1 MKAKRASFKS
11 RHAKNIAKGP
21 SSPAYWANKV
31 KWADGGF
38 VRTNY
43 AEGDAVRTQ
52 PQNAAL
58 GSIADFLK
66 QTYSPRRTQQMQGTM
81 EFLGVPALARTA
93 ERLSYGQPITN
104 INKANVPMLP
114 DDTAEAAM
122 LVAPPLASLAKRV
135 GTNLVQTAPAVAR
148 DIVQNVTSPLKSYAV
163 KPKGGNWA
171 PPAGSRDSVTMS
183 VNPIKRNPDV
193 ISGDMINQAAGED
206 LWSKMVDMDVY
217 QHPSSWLRENR
228 PDVLNNLLG
237 AEKGAVN
244 KWLDNKLEKYIRNDM
259 GTPDD
264 PIRLAHEEG
273 FSHIPGEAEE
283 LGMWLPEDVAAM
295 RVKAGYPEEGFAV
308 QRHAEAGYPQ
318 AMETNSRKAEM
329 WEALSD
335 AEITANPAGEFQER
349 FRMAREMPNFVSN
362 GRQEI
367 AIAERNP
374 WIEKLDPQTP
384 IYKIDRPMDLNEN
397 LGFKHM
403 ADEIENMLDP
413 ESGLPAALRMTP
425 QQLDKV
431 TMKQMVEKVD
441 AVNKWRSEEA
451 AKAELGDMMGNMT
464 ATPRLQIP
472 ETQLSFVKEP
482 GMTWVDIPATVDESA
497 MKLCTTIGRQAGWCT
512 QGEGLAKRYGSGEN
526 RLSTLLDAEGRPHAQ
541 AMIANQNKNTVSEEE
556 FKPYLQQAAEMVK
569 KQFSSAV
576 DKDTIAA
583 ATRDYAR
590 ILASEK
596 RPKNIIELKPVENT
610 FSSERAREY
619 KKRDPQYEQKITD
632 SVVEFLNSG
641 KWGHV
646 SDLNHYDI
654 VDLKDTT
661 SLTNYIKQVF
671 GDESGKLPMD
681 YVTKFNQALIYTPE
695 APRFM
700 TSRQFRDFVEPNF
713 GKEGFAEGGSVTK
726 TAAADLM
733 KFLDAQ
739 GLTMSDLAAAFGKR
753 GLPLSAA
760 FYSGDLGK
768 DEDLE
773 LRARR
778 MQKPTITE
786 AKYGDGGSVD
796 ADEQAAFG
804 IYPSAGKRSQRS
816 DIGEKLNSSL
826 VPQDA
831 LDLALTVLPYGKVG
845 KTLAAAIVSGAP
857 AEAQAGNMSSLL
869 KLVAKEA
876 PEQFHS
882 IREALLRTFNTG
894 LEHSVIG
901 STRMGGPSKVVQGIN
916 DSVTPSKLDV
926 VNARR
931 NIDQSGLID
940 FHTHPRQNN
949 SVSEFKVTP
958 SDADLQT
965 WMSYYG
971 GSRTATTPNE
981 IKTMVGSPP
990 SRQDGV
996 TSAYNFF
1003 ATNKPNQ
1010 TLDRRAYD
1018 AARYE
1023 LQRSKSLQSLKDIP
1037 EVRQY
1042 LDTGGTLGDVLSSA
1056 SPMVLQKLYAQKGL
1070 GRHDMRLSNA
1080 PVAGPLGTES
1090 NLFDQIVN
1098 PSLEVLKA
1106 KRFAEGGSVSYDPTQ
1121 VDKIM
1126 NSIGTPRL
1134 AEGGSVDAP
1143 DLEFSEDPEAMRLY
1157 KHAMKQV
1164 TSDRSESNV
1173 NTGLSARVAGG
1184 ELSAGLDM
1192 NRMTQGERDQLMKA
1206 LAANY
1211 NTNLGDLNLNA
1222 RVQKPLDAKDIYAGM
1237 LNGSIPLGTGRA
1249 MLGVQ
1254 GMKTP
1259 YGSGV
1264 TGYNAGW
1271 SGQVGPGNLSA
1282 NVNIPKRGGRSA
1294 QVQYQIPFAEGGSVS
1309 AYDPNRVDAI
1319 LNEIM

>member
-1 MKAKRASFKS
+1 MTQRVDKDSLPLNQPRRTPSHPTKSHIVKTKVDGKEKIIRFGEQGASTAGKPKEGESDRMKAKRASFKS

-43 AEGDAVRTQ
+43 AAGDSVRVQ
-52 PQNAAL
+52 PQNAVL

-66 QTYSPRRTQQMQGTM
+66 QTYSPRRTQQLQGTM
-81 EFLGVPALARTA
+81 EFLGVPALARTT

-104 INKANVPMLP
+104 VNKANVPMLP

-122 LVAPPLASLAKRV
+122 LVAPPLTSLAKRV
-135 GTNLVQTAPAVAR
+135 GTNLVQTAPYVAR
-148 DIVQNVTSPLKSYAV
+148 DIMQNVTSPLKSYAV
-163 KPKGGNWA
+163 KPKGGNWE
-171 PPAGSRDSVTMS
+171 PARGSRDSVTMS

-193 ISGDMINQAAGED
+193 ISGDMINAAAGED

-217 QHPSSWLRENR
+217 HYPASWLRENR

-237 AEKGAVN
+237 PEKGAVN

-273 FSHIPGEAEE
+273 FSHIPGNAADD
-283 LGMWLPEDVAAM
+283 LGAWLPEDVAAM

-308 QRHAEAGYPQ
+308 KRHAEAGFPE
-318 AMETNSRKAEM
+318 ATEANARKAEL
-329 WEALSD
+329 WENLADTEITSQPAGTMKEAFRLAEQFSD
-335 AEITANPAGEFQER
+335 ASSGNKALVQ
-349 FRMAREMPNFVSN
+349 MKKD
-362 GRQEI
+362 
-367 AIAERNP
+367 NP
-374 WIEKLDPQTP
+374 WIEKLDRETP

-397 LGFKHM
+397 LGFGHM

-413 ESGLPAALRMTP
+413 TSGLPAALRMTP

-441 AVNKWRSEEA
+441 AVNKWRAEEA
-451 AKAELGDMMGNMT
+451 SKAELGDMMSNMT

-472 ETQLSFVKEP
+472 NTQLSFVKEP

-497 MKLCTTIGRQAGWCT
+497 LKLCTTIGKQAGWCT
-512 QGEGLAKRYGSGEN
+512 QGEGLAKSYGSGDR
-526 RLSTLLDAEGRPHAQ
+526 RLTTLLDAEGRPHAQ
-541 AMIANQNKNTVSEEE
+541 AMTDYSPEGKMFSNPFNRLPDSTRAELMKEVESITGIQGWPSQNKAFNKQKEALDELMQRPE
-556 FKPYLQQAAEMVK
+556 IQAQLNDFPEPP
-569 KQFSSAV
+569 
-576 DKDTIAA
+576 
-583 ATRDYAR
+583 R
-590 ILASEK
+590 
-596 RPKNIIELKPVENT
+596 NIVELKPVENT
-610 FSSERAREY
+610 FNSERAREY

-641 KWGHV
+641 KWGRV
-646 SDLNHYDI
+646 NDLDHYDI

-681 YVTKFNQALIYTPE
+681 YVTKFNQALIYTPD

-713 GKEGFAEGGSVTK
+713 GKEGYAEGGSVMK

-739 GLTMSDLAAAFGKR
+739 GLTMADLAAAFGKR

-786 AKYGDGGSVD
+786 AKYGDGGPVRAGEGLPDPTFSNLRVYADTVSQEMFPSERDQTKRD
-796 ADEQAAFG
+796 AARHMIASAIAAQKTN
-804 IYPSAGKRSQRS
+804 PTVAG
-816 DIGEKLNSSL
+816 LL
-826 VPQDA
+826 
-831 LDLALTVLPYGKVG
+831 GK
-845 KTLAAAIVSGAP
+845 AY
-857 AEAQAGNMSSLL
+857 EF
-869 KLVAKEA
+869 KEA
-876 PEQFHS
+876 PFRTAGHWMGLSEPRSDYPTDVHNNELGIQLGRDNRS
-882 IREALLRTFNTG
+882 LQDLLDSVEREAKRGTVDTQKGRASLKPDA
-894 LEHSVIG
+894 VK
-901 STRMGGPSKVVQGIN
+901 STR
-916 DSVTPSKLDV
+916 
-926 VNARR
+926 
-931 NIDQSGLID
+931 
-940 FHTHPRQNN
+940 
-949 SVSEFKVTP
+949 
-958 SDADLQT
+958 
-965 WMSYYG
+965 Y
-971 GSRTATTPNE
+971 
-981 IKTMVGSPP
+981 
-990 SRQDGV
+990 
-996 TSAYNFF
+996 
-1003 ATNKPNQ
+1003 
-1010 TLDRRAYD
+1010 
-1018 AARYE
+1018 
-1023 LQRSKSLQSLKDIP
+1023 
-1037 EVRQY
+1037 
-1042 LDTGGTLGDVLSSA
+1042 
-1056 SPMVLQKLYAQKGL
+1056 
-1070 GRHDMRLSNA
+1070 
-1080 PVAGPLGTES
+1080 
-1090 NLFDQIVN
+1090 
-1098 PSLEVLKA
+1098 
-1106 KRFAEGGSVSYDPTQ
+1106 AEGGSVSYDPTQ
-1121 VDKIM
+1121 VDHIM

-1134 AEGGSVDAP
+1134 AEGGEVETP
-1143 DLEFSEDPEAMRLY
+1143 DIEFSEDPEAMRLY

-1211 NTNLGDLNLNA
+1211 NTNFGDVNVNA
-1222 RVQKPLDAKDIYAGM
+1222 RVQKPLDAKDVYAGM

-1259 YGSGV
+1259 QGMGV

-1282 NVNIPKRGGRSA
+1282 NVNVPKRGGRST

>member
-1 MKAKRASFKS
+1 
-11 RHAKNIAKGP
+11 
-21 SSPAYWANKV
+21 
-31 KWADGGF
+31 
-38 VRTNY
+38 
-43 AEGDAVRTQ
+43 
-52 PQNAAL
+52 
-58 GSIADFLK
+58 
-66 QTYSPRRTQQMQGTM
+66 
-81 EFLGVPALARTA
+81 
-93 ERLSYGQPITN
+93 
-104 INKANVPMLP
+104 
-114 DDTAEAAM
+114 
-122 LVAPPLASLAKRV
+122 
-135 GTNLVQTAPAVAR
+135 
-148 DIVQNVTSPLKSYAV
+148 
-163 KPKGGNWA
+163 
-171 PPAGSRDSVTMS
+171 

-308 QRHAEAGYPQ
+308 KKHAEAGFPE
-318 AMETNSRKAEM
+318 ATEANTRKAEM

-374 WIEKLDPQTP
+374 WIEKLDPKTP

-397 LGFKHM
+397 LGFNHM

-413 ESGLPAALRMTP
+413 ESGLPAALRLTP
-425 QQLDKV
+425 KQLEQSSI
-431 TMKQMVEKVD
+431 KQMVQKVD
-441 AVNKWRSEEA
+441 AVNKWRAEEA
-451 AKAELGDMMGNMT
+451 SKAELEGMMGNLT
-464 ATPRLQIP
+464 ATPRLEVP
-472 ETQLSFVKEP
+472 EAQLSFVKEP
-482 GMTWVDIPATVDESA
+482 GMKWVDIPDTVKGEG

-512 QGEGLAKRYGSGEN
+512 QGEGLAERYGSGEN
-526 RLSTLLDAEGRPHAQ
+526 RLTTLLDAEGRPHAQ
-541 AMIANQNKNTVSEEE
+541 AMLKVMANDQDTGAMFSRNIATLLAQRGIDNAEEVATQLSRGYKRQQSKKVRDMLPEIEEE
-556 FKPYLQQAAEMVK
+556 ARRMIPADLRLPKP
-569 KQFSSAV
+569 
-576 DKDTIAA
+576 DIT
-583 ATRDYAR
+583 
-590 ILASEK
+590 
-596 RPKNIIELKPVENT
+596 ELKPVGNT
-610 FSSERAREY
+610 FNSERASEY
-619 KKRDPQYEQKITD
+619 AKRDPQYKEKITD
-632 SVVEFLNSG
+632 SVLKFLNAG
-641 KWGHV
+641 EWGTV
-646 SDLNHYDI
+646 KDLHHYDI
-654 VDLKDTT
+654 VDLLDTSSVQKALKDV
-661 SLTNYIKQVF
+661 LDY
-671 GDESGKLPMD
+671 DLPHERID
-681 YVTKFNQALIYTPE
+681 KFNYAVNFNPE
-695 APRFM
+695 SPRFM
-700 TSRQFRDFVEPNF
+700 NERQFRSFVDPDA
-713 GKEGFAEGGSVTK
+713 GKQGYAEGGSVMK

-804 IYPSAGKRSQRS
+804 IYPSAGKRSQKS
-816 DIGEKLNSSL
+816 DIGDKLNASL

-831 LDLALTVLPYGKVG
+831 LDLALTVLPFGKVG

-869 KLVAKEA
+869 KLVAREA
-876 PEQFHS
+876 PEQFQS

-894 LEHSVIG
+894 LEHSVVG
-901 STRMGGPSKVVQGIN
+901 STRMGGPSKVVQGVN
-916 DSVTPSKLDV
+916 DSVVPNKLDV

-949 SVSEFKVTP
+949 SVSEFKITP

-971 GSRTATTPNE
+971 GSRTAATPNE

-1080 PVAGPLGTES
+1080 PVAGPLGTEN

-1121 VDKIM
+1121 VDHIM

-1134 AEGGSVDAP
+1134 AEGGSV
-1143 DLEFSEDPEAMRLY
+1143 
-1157 KHAMKQV
+1157 
-1164 TSDRSESNV
+1164 T
-1173 NTGLSARVAGG
+1173 
-1184 ELSAGLDM
+1184 
-1192 NRMTQGERDQLMKA
+1192 
-1206 LAANY
+1206 
-1211 NTNLGDLNLNA
+1211 
-1222 RVQKPLDAKDIYAGM
+1222 
-1237 LNGSIPLGTGRA
+1237 
-1249 MLGVQ
+1249 
-1254 GMKTP
+1254 
-1259 YGSGV
+1259 
-1264 TGYNAGW
+1264 
-1271 SGQVGPGNLSA
+1271 
-1282 NVNIPKRGGRSA
+1282 
-1294 QVQYQIPFAEGGSVS
+1294 
-1309 AYDPNRVDAI
+1309 AYDPSRVDAI
-1319 LNEIM
+1319 LNEFM

>member
-1 MKAKRASFKS
+1 MTSRVDKDSLPLNQPRRTPSHPTKSHVVKTKVDGREKIIRFGEQGASTAGKPKEGESDRMKAKRASFKS

-38 VRTNY
+38 VKTNY
-43 AEGDAVRTQ
+43 YDGGSMRAQ

-66 QTYSPRRTQQMQGTM
+66 QTYSPRRTQQLQGTM

-163 KPKGGNWA
+163 KQKGGNWE
-171 PPAGSRDSVTMS
+171 PALGSKDSVKMS
-183 VNPIKRNPDV
+183 MQPLKRNPDML
-193 ISGDMINQAAGED
+193 SGDLINQAAGED
-206 LWSKMVDMDVY
+206 LWSRIVREGGH
-217 QHPSSWLRENR
+217 QNTHRWLRENR
-228 PDVLNNLLG
+228 PDLADQLAGVESTAL
-237 AEKGAVN
+237 N
-244 KWLDNKLEKYIRNDM
+244 KWLDNKLETYVRNDM

-273 FSHIPGEAEE
+273 FSHIPGNEAND
-283 LGMWLPEDVAAM
+283 LGAWLPDDVAAM

-308 QRHAEAGYPQ
+308 KKHADAGYPEN
-318 AMETNSRKAEM
+318 MEANTRKAEM

-335 AEITANPAGEFQER
+335 AEIGATRAGVYQDKW
-349 FRMAREMPNFVSN
+349 RMARDFPDKVSLPKASL
-362 GRQEI
+362 QM
-367 AIAERNP
+367 AERNP
-374 WIEKLDPQTP
+374 WIEKLDPETP
-384 IYKIDRPMDLNEN
+384 LYKIEGVVPMNEN
-397 LGFKHM
+397 LGFNHM
-403 ADEIENMLDP
+403 ADEIQNMLDP
-413 ESGLPAALRMTP
+413 ESGLPAALRLTP

-431 TMKQMVEKVD
+431 TVKQMVQKVD
-441 AVNKWRSEEA
+441 AVNKWRAEEA
-451 AKAELGDMMGNMT
+451 AKAERGDMMGNLT
-464 ATPRLQIP
+464 AKARLDIP
-472 ETQLSFVKEP
+472 DAQLSFVKEP
-482 GMTWVDIPATVDESA
+482 GMKWIDIPATTDASA
-497 MKLCTTIGRQAGWCT
+497 MKLCTTIGKQAGWCT
-512 QGEGLAKRYGSGEN
+512 QGEGLAKRYGSGDN
-526 RLSTLLDAEGRPHAQ
+526 SLTTLIDAEGRPHAQ
-541 AMIANQNKNTVSEEE
+541 AMVSAPQKYISEKDTAPFMAQAEEE
-556 FKPYLQQAAEMVK
+556 AKRLPNGYTGSDVNKIAMRMAYD
-569 KQFSSAV
+569 SSP
-576 DKDTIAA
+576 KD
-583 ATRDYAR
+583 
-590 ILASEK
+590 
-596 RPKNIIELKPVENT
+596 IIELKPVENA
-610 FSSERAREY
+610 FSSDRAREY
-619 KKRDPQYEQKITD
+619 TKRDPDYKNKITD
-632 SVVEFLNSG
+632 SVLDFLKSG
-641 KWGHV
+641 SWGDV
-646 SDLNHYDI
+646 KDLHHYDI
-654 VDLKDTT
+654 IDAKNPSAIRKFINDNYGGDFGMVDANTIQKDFMK
-661 SLTNYIKQVF
+661 NYNGERFIKAEQF
-671 GDESGKLPMD
+671 SDFIND
-681 YVTKFNQALIYTPE
+681 YV
-695 APRFM
+695 PR
-700 TSRQFRDFVEPNF
+700 TD
-713 GKEGFAEGGSVTK
+713 GYKE
-726 TAAADLM
+726 
-733 KFLDAQ
+733 
-739 GLTMSDLAAAFGKR
+739 
-753 GLPLSAA
+753 
-760 FYSGDLGK
+760 
-768 DEDLE
+768 
-773 LRARR
+773 
-778 MQKPTITE
+778 
-786 AKYGDGGSVD
+786 GGSVD

-816 DIGEKLNSSL
+816 DIGDKLNASL

-831 LDLALTVLPYGKVG
+831 LDLALTVMPFGKVG
-845 KTLAAAIVSGAP
+845 KTLAAAIISGAP
-857 AEAQAGNMSSLL
+857 AEAQAGNMSTLL
-869 KLVAKEA
+869 KLVAREA
-876 PEQFHS
+876 PEQFQS

-1143 DLEFSEDPEAMRLY
+1143 DIEFRDDPEAMRLY
-1157 KHAMKQV
+1157 RHAMKQ
-1164 TSDRSESNV
+1164 TTPNPEESVSNFG
-1173 NTGLSARVAGG
+1173 TGVRARVAGG
-1184 ELSAGLDM
+1184 DLSAGLDM
-1192 NRMTQGERDQLMKA
+1192 NRMTQGERDQLMNA

-1211 NTNLGDLNLNA
+1211 NVNLGDLNLNA

-1282 NVNIPKRGGRSA
+1282 NVNIPKRGGRLA

>member
-1 MKAKRASFKS
+1 MTDRVDKDSLPLNQPRRTPSHPTKSHIVKTKVDGKEKIIRFGEQGASTAGKPKEGESDRMKAKRASFKS

-38 VRTNY
+38 VKTNY
-43 AEGDAVRTQ
+43 YDGGSMRAQ

-58 GSIADFLK
+58 GSIAEFLK

-163 KPKGGNWA
+163 KPKGGNWQ
-171 PPAGSRDSVTMS
+171 PAAAKRDSVTMS

-237 AEKGAVN
+237 PEKGAVN
-244 KWLDNKLEKYIRNDM
+244 KWLDTKLEKYIRNDM

-273 FSHIPGEAEE
+273 FSHIPGQAEE

-308 QRHAEAGYPQ
+308 KKHAEAGFPE
-318 AMETNSRKAEM
+318 ATEANTRKAEM

-374 WIEKLDPQTP
+374 WIEKLDPKTP

-397 LGFKHM
+397 LGFNHM

-413 ESGLPAALRMTP
+413 ESGLPAALRLTP
-425 QQLDKV
+425 KQLEQSSI
-431 TMKQMVEKVD
+431 KQMVQKVD
-441 AVNKWRSEEA
+441 AVNKWRAEEA
-451 AKAELGDMMGNMT
+451 SKAELEGMMGNLT
-464 ATPRLQIP
+464 ATPRLEVP
-472 ETQLSFVKEP
+472 EAQLSFVKEP
-482 GMTWVDIPATVDESA
+482 GMKWVDIPDTVKGEG

-512 QGEGLAKRYGSGEN
+512 QGEGLAERYGSGEN
-526 RLSTLLDAEGRPHAQ
+526 RLTTLLDAEGRPHAQ
-541 AMIANQNKNTVSEEE
+541 AMLKVMANDQDTGAMFSRNIATLLAQRGIDNAEEVATQLSRGYKRQQSKKVRDMLPEIEEE
-556 FKPYLQQAAEMVK
+556 ARRMIPADLRLPKP
-569 KQFSSAV
+569 
-576 DKDTIAA
+576 DIT
-583 ATRDYAR
+583 
-590 ILASEK
+590 
-596 RPKNIIELKPVENT
+596 ELKPVGNT
-610 FSSERAREY
+610 FNSERASEY
-619 KKRDPQYEQKITD
+619 AKRDPQYKEKITD
-632 SVVEFLNSG
+632 SVLKFLNAG
-641 KWGHV
+641 EWGTV
-646 SDLNHYDI
+646 KDLHHYDI
-654 VDLKDTT
+654 VDLLDTSSVQKALKDV
-661 SLTNYIKQVF
+661 LDY
-671 GDESGKLPMD
+671 DLPHERID
-681 YVTKFNQALIYTPE
+681 KFNYAVNFNPE
-695 APRFM
+695 SPRFM
-700 TSRQFRDFVEPNF
+700 NERQFRSFVDPTF
-713 GKEGFAEGGSVTK
+713 GKEGFSE
-726 TAAADLM
+726 
-733 KFLDAQ
+733 
-739 GLTMSDLAAAFGKR
+739 
-753 GLPLSAA
+753 
-760 FYSGDLGK
+760 
-768 DEDLE
+768 
-773 LRARR
+773 
-778 MQKPTITE
+778 
-786 AKYGDGGSVD
+786 GGSVD
-796 ADEQAAFG
+796 ADEKAAFG

-816 DIGEKLNSSL
+816 DIGDKLNASL

-831 LDLALTVLPYGKVG
+831 LDLALTVLPFGKVG

-869 KLVAKEA
+869 KLVAREA
-876 PEQFHS
+876 PEQFQS

-901 STRMGGPSKVVQGIN
+901 STRMGGPSQVVQGVN
-916 DSVTPSKLDV
+916 DSVTPNKLDV
-926 VNARR
+926 VKARR
-931 NIDQSGLID
+931 NIDQSGIID

-949 SVSEFKVTP
+949 SVSEFKITP

-981 IKTMVGSPP
+981 IKTMVGSPF

-1056 SPMVLQKLYAQKGL
+1056 SPMVLQKLYTQKGL

-1080 PVAGPLGTES
+1080 PVAGPLGTERD
-1090 NLFDQIVN
+1090 LFDRIVD
-1098 PSLEVLKA
+1098 PALEVLKA

-1121 VDKIM
+1121 VDHIM

-1134 AEGGSVDAP
+1134 AEGGSV
-1143 DLEFSEDPEAMRLY
+1143 R
-1157 KHAMKQV
+1157 
-1164 TSDRSESNV
+1164 
-1173 NTGLSARVAGG
+1173 
-1184 ELSAGLDM
+1184 
-1192 NRMTQGERDQLMKA
+1192 
-1206 LAANY
+1206 
-1211 NTNLGDLNLNA
+1211 
-1222 RVQKPLDAKDIYAGM
+1222 
-1237 LNGSIPLGTGRA
+1237 
-1249 MLGVQ
+1249 
-1254 GMKTP
+1254 
-1259 YGSGV
+1259 
-1264 TGYNAGW
+1264 
-1271 SGQVGPGNLSA
+1271 
-1282 NVNIPKRGGRSA
+1282 
-1294 QVQYQIPFAEGGSVS
+1294 
-1309 AYDPNRVDAI
+1309 AYDSGRVDAI